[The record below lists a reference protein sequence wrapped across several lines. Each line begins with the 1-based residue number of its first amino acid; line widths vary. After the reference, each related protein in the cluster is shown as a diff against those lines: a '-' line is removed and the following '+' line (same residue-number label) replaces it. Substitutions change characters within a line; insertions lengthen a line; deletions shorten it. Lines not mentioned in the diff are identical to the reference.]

1 MPRVKDVDTVAP
13 DDQITTP
20 VAPKPVKKPIIV
32 TAPTPV
38 TPPAVP
44 ADVTPDIT
52 SLADI
57 VYNIFGHTKHPFSS
71 SLIMPKVFNFTEKDD
86 DEVILLALRSHW
98 FTNVPWIITLIVM
111 LFVPSLIS
119 FVPTFSLA
127 VNLKII
133 ITFAWYLIAFAYSFE
148 QFLSWY
154 FDVYIVTNHR
164 VIDIDFNNLLDKK
177 FSEAD
182 LARIQD
188 VTSRVSGVS
197 QTIFNYGTVLIQTAA
212 EKNQIIFDKVPNPEK
227 IVKVL
232 QDLRHI
238 AEKDNTNGGLE

>member
-1 MPRVKDVDTVAP
+1 MPRIKDVDTVAP
-13 DDQITTP
+13 DDQTT
-20 VAPKPVKKPIIV
+20 A
-32 TAPTPV
+32 PV
-38 TPPAVP
+38 TPKPPKKPVTTPNAP
-44 ADVTPDIT
+44 ADVAPDIA
-52 SLADI
+52 SLSDT
-57 VYNIFGHTKHPFSS
+57 VYNIFGHTKHSFSS

-86 DEVILLALRSHW
+86 DETILLALRSHW
-98 FTNVPWIITLIVM
+98 FTNVPWIISLIVM
-111 LFVPSLIS
+111 LFVPTLIG

-127 VNLKII
+127 FNLKII
-133 ITFAWYLIAFAYSFE
+133 ITFAWYLITFAYSFE

-238 AEKDNTNGGLE
+238 AEKDSTNGGLE